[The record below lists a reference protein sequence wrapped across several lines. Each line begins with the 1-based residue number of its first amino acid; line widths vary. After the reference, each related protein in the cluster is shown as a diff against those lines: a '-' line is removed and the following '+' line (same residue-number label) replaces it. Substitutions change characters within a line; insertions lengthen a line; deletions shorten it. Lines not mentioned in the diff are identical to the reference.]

1 MFRSKEIK
9 RYVGFDHTWLI
20 IASILVTGITFPF
33 IFLGDSVKTVD
44 DNGILHSFVGWA
56 FSAAL
61 HMANLNIYCYFK
73 RVDEKE
79 GRGIS
84 IKRFFR
90 RNYPIHL
97 LVTGVITVL
106 TSIGPFEWVGM
117 DCNSTTL
124 VKSLIGTSLL
134 MSVIIGF
141 YESAYYMMAF
151 GKAEKEKE
159 KLKRE
164 NIESQLEVLKSQ
176 VQPHFL
182 FNSLNTLA
190 SIIPEE
196 PKTAVKYVQN
206 LSKVYRYILEIKDK
220 KLIPVYEE
228 MKCVQAY
235 LFMLET
241 RFGGNLRCNVVLEN
255 IEDNHYIVP
264 LSIQMLVE
272 NAVKHNIIST
282 KKPLTISITSQ
293 GAELKVWNNLQL
305 KQEDEVT
312 STGTGLKNIANR
324 YQITAG
330 KKVQVLEDNHSF
342 TVNLPLIEVE
352 LN

>member
-1 MFRSKEIK
+1 MFKAKEFKKLI
-9 RYVGFDHTWLI
+9 GFNHTWLVI
-20 IASILVTGITFPF
+20 CSILITGITFPF
-33 IFLGDSVKTVD
+33 IFLGEDGKTAD
-44 DNGILHSFVGWA
+44 ENGLIHSLIGWG
-56 FSAAL
+56 FSALL
-61 HMANLNIYCYFK
+61 HLANLSIFYYFK
-73 RVDEKE
+73 KKDAKTNVFT
-79 GRGIS
+79 GI
-84 IKRFFR
+84 KKFFK
-90 RNYPIHL
+90 RNYPLH
-97 LVTGVITVL
+97 LVTTAAITVL
-106 TSIGPFEWVGM
+106 ATYGPFLWVGM
-117 DCNSTTL
+117 DCSPLKLT
-124 VKSLIGTSLL
+124 KSIIGTSIL
-134 MSVIIGF
+134 MSIIVGF
-141 YESAYYMMAF
+141 YETAYYMTAF

-164 NIESQLEVLKSQ
+164 NIESQLEILKSQ

-196 PKTAVKYVQN
+196 PETAVKYVQN

-241 RFGGNLRCNVVLEN
+241 RFGGNLRCNVVMEN
-255 IEDNHYIVP
+255 IQENHHIVP
-264 LSIQMLVE
+264 LSVQMLVE
-272 NAVKHNIIST
+272 NAVKHNVIST
-282 KKPLTISITSQ
+282 KKPLTISITRE

-305 KQEDEVT
+305 KQEDEVA

-330 KKVQVLEDNHSF
+330 KKVQVLEDIHSF
-342 TVNLPLIEVE
+342 TVHIPLIDVE

>member
-1 MFRSKEIK
+1 MFKAKEFKKLI
-9 RYVGFDHTWLI
+9 GFDHTWLVI
-20 IASILVTGITFPF
+20 CSILITGITFPF
-33 IFLGDSVKTVD
+33 IFLGDEVNNSD
-44 DNGILHSFVGWA
+44 ENGLMHSLVGWG
-56 FSAAL
+56 FSAVL
-61 HMANLNIYCYFK
+61 HLANLSIFYYFK
-73 RVDEKE
+73 KKE
-79 GRGIS
+79 TKTGTFTGIG
-84 IKRFFR
+84 KFFR
-90 RNYPIHL
+90 RNYPVHL
-97 LVTGVITVL
+97 LTTAIITVL
-106 TSIGPFEWVGM
+106 TTYGPFLWVGM
-117 DCNSTTL
+117 DCSPIKLT
-124 VKSLIGTSLL
+124 KSIIGTGIL
-134 MSVIIGF
+134 MSIIVGF
-141 YESAYYMMAF
+141 YEAAYYMTAF

-164 NIESQLEVLKSQ
+164 NIESQLEILKNQ

-196 PKTAVKYVQN
+196 PETAVKYVQN

-255 IEDNHYIVP
+255 IEENHHIIP

-282 KKPLTISITSQ
+282 KKPLTISITSE
-293 GAELKVWNNLQL
+293 GAELKVCNNLQL
-305 KQEDEVT
+305 KKEEVM

-324 YQITAG
+324 YEITAG
-330 KKVQVLEDNHSF
+330 KKVMVQEDLENFSVHI
-342 TVNLPLIEVE
+342 PLIEVS
-352 LN
+352 LS